1 MEPPPCRI
9 TTSCQAASWC
19 RWRSSWQ
26 GTRAAEAEAEAAAEA
41 EAKAAEAEAEA
52 EEEVEAATEAEEE
65 AEAEEVSEVLGSVQA
80 AAGPAGRIT
89 QRAAS

>member
-1 MEPPPCRI
+1 M
-9 TTSCQAASWC
+9 
-19 RWRSSWQ
+19 
-26 GTRAAEAEAEAAAEA
+26 AAEA
-41 EAKAAEAEAEA
+41 EAKAAEAEA

-65 AEAEEVSEVLGSVQA
+65 AEAEEVSEVPGSVQA